1 MTLEQLR
8 IFVAV
13 AERQHLTAAAAVLN
27 LTPSAVSAAIR
38 ALEDRHGLQ
47 LFHRIGRRI
56 ERTEAGT
63 IFLDEARATLTRAA
77 AAEQTLAELSGL
89 TRGTL
94 RIETSQTIGSY
105 WLPPRLARFHD
116 RYPAITLDTAFGNT
130 QTVARAVLTG
140 AAELGLIEGAI
151 DEPALAGR
159 VVAEDRLILVG
170 APGHPLSAEA
180 RVTAGMLGRQRWVMR
195 EPGSGTRSELEAA
208 LGRHG
213 LAAGDLDIAL
223 DLPSNEALCSAV
235 EASTLVAVVSEL
247 VAAPRLAAGR
257 LIRLGFALPP
267 RTFSLVR
274 HKERHR
280 TKAALAFEAT
290 LDDAISDASSP
301 VPASKG

>member
-13 AERQHLTAAAAVLN
+13 AERQHLTAAAAALN

-38 ALEDRHGLQ
+38 ALESRHGLQ
-47 LFHRIGRRI
+47 LFDRIGRRI

-63 IFLDEARATLTRAA
+63 IFLDEARATLARAA

-105 WLPPRLARFHD
+105 WLPPRLTRFHD

-140 AAELGLIEGAI
+140 TAELGLIEGAI
-151 DEPALAGR
+151 DEPALASR

-170 APGHPLSAEA
+170 APGHALAGQA
-180 RVTAGMLGRQRWVMR
+180 MVTVGMLARQRWAMR
-195 EPGSGTRSELEAA
+195 EPGSGTRSELETA

-213 LAAGDLDIAL
+213 LAAGSLEIAL
-223 DLPSNEALCSAV
+223 GLPSNEALCSAV

-257 LIRLGFALPP
+257 LVRLAFVLPP

-274 HKERHR
+274 HRERHR
-280 TKAALAFEAT
+280 SRAALAFEAT
-290 LDDAISDASSP
+290 LDGTA
-301 VPASKG
+301 G